1 MQRRDPERGGVPV
14 TADRPPAGVGG
25 RVVDVVCHRLLRVLL
40 GEVVGTDP
48 HRLPGPV
55 PLPAGDSIVAEDLVL
70 LWVDADE
77 RVAGRGELL
86 DPLVDVAELGVPVR
100 MPCPLG
106 RA

>member
-1 MQRRDPERGGVPV
+1 
-14 TADRPPAGVGG
+14 
-25 RVVDVVCHRLLRVLL
+25 
-40 GEVVGTDP
+40 
-48 HRLPGPV
+48 V